1 MPGFDGTG
9 PMGMGPMTGGGRGFC
24 SPWGIGA
31 DLSRYG
37 LPRWAPYASPYHR
50 AYGFGPFA
58 PRMTR
63 EQELE
68 FLKSESQALR
78 EELKELE
85 TRIAQLSAEKE

>member
-9 PMGMGPMTGGGRGFC
+9 PRGMGPMTGGGRGFC
-24 SPWGIGA
+24 SPWGVRVA
-31 DLSRYG
+31 RPTYG
-37 LPRWAPYASPYHR
+37 FPRRAPYASPYYG

-58 PRMTR
+58 PQMTR

-68 FLKSESQALR
+68 FLKTESQALR

-85 TRIAQLSAEKE
+85 DRIGQLSAERK

>member
-24 SPWGIGA
+24 AIPLRSGWPVYTGM
-31 DLSRYG
+31 RFY
-37 LPRWAPYASPYHR
+37 RPYASPYYG

-58 PRMTR
+58 PGMTR

-68 FLKSESQALR
+68 LLKSETQALR
-78 EELKELE
+78 EELKGLE
-85 TRIAQLSAEKE
+85 SRIKQLSAEK

>member
-24 SPWGIGA
+24 AIPLRSGWPAYAGM
-31 DLSRYG
+31 RFY
-37 LPRWAPYASPYHR
+37 RPYAPPYRR

-58 PRMTR
+58 PGMTR

-68 FLKSESQALR
+68 LLKSETQAL
-78 EELKELE
+78 KEYLE
-85 TRIAQLSAEKE
+85 GIEAQIQSLTSKKK